1 MCSFKFPYPLKATAS
16 FSMRSPIDIN
26 SKYLCM
32 ASKGAYITDSTSSN
46 KYWRKCWGGILLID
60 AVLFPF

>member
-32 ASKGAYITDSTSSN
+32 ASKRGLHHRQHVL
-46 KYWRKCWGGILLID
+46 KQILAKMLGRD
-60 AVLFPF
+60 FVN